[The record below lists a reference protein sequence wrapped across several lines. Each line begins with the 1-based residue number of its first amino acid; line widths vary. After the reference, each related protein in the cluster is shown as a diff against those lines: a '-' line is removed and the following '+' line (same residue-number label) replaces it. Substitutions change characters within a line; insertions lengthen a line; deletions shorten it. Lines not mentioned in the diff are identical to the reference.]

1 MDPAGLFCYLKG
13 NGKEAMLRYLPTI
26 ELTEKEDAARLQEAA
41 RLSAALSVSLR
52 TARLLIDRGIRD
64 EAAAR
69 AFLHPSESMLH
80 DPFLFR
86 DMEKAVRRIR
96 RAIRDR
102 EHIFIFGDYDADG
115 VSATSML
122 LLYLRGEGANVDY
135 HIPSRHTEGY
145 GMSIGAVERLK
156 ERGAELIITVDNGVK
171 ANRELAL
178 CRELN
183 MDVIVTD
190 HHLPG
195 DELPPCEALLC
206 HTVEGCTYP
215 NKNICGAGTAFK
227 LIEALGG
234 REAAMRYISL
244 AAIATAADV
253 VPLVGEN
260 RVFAA
265 LGLRAINK
273 GDCPIGLSALQDVAM
288 EKKRTLTSRD
298 LVFVIAPRLN
308 AAGRMEDASLSV
320 ALLTETEKGRALQL
334 AERLD
339 QLNQARQREEG
350 AVYED
355 AVKAIE
361 ADDLTD
367 KRTIVLKSPDWNS
380 GVVGIAASK
389 LAERYHRPVVLLSEH
404 EGILTGSARSVE
416 GVDLHAALKEN
427 ERFFIRFGGHAYA
440 AGMTL
445 PLENYEPFC
454 KAFDTS
460 VRNAVCEELFRPAAH
475 YEEAVSFGELTM
487 QLAAEI
493 ALLAPFGEGNPT
505 PVFRTDGANVKRLQR
520 IGESGKHLRLS
531 FEGDGHYE
539 EAVWFYAGDRFD
551 EINDYGRADILY
563 VPSVNEFNG
572 RRSLQLEMRAI
583 RPASAPDAEAYIL
596 ARRKKFIDAFSCNI
610 RYNNMNAMCDHA
622 LADPDAFLKKT
633 LEEGIAGTLVLCF
646 TPAGAVRFLRFAE
659 KENLFAKMEIG
670 FEKNLRQPC
679 AYHAAVFAPVIDA
692 LTVSRFRHV
701 IVYDT
706 PVSLGISDAL
716 CALAPKAR
724 IVLAKPVETDMAS
737 HFQSLYFDRACL
749 VPFYKALVR
758 RGGSYYNRTVLL
770 DHFAR
775 ETQAPSHICMLAAD
789 ICIELGFLEKGEGEQ
804 LCFAAAKE
812 KRDLSESPTFRT
824 AASLEAMHGHAN
836 RILNSRWAEL
846 QTQNREEGQ
855 P

>member
-1 MDPAGLFCYLKG
+1 
-13 NGKEAMLRYLPTI
+13 MLRYLPTT
-26 ELTEKEDAARLQEAA
+26 ELTQQEDAVLLQEAA
-41 RLSAALSVSLR
+41 RLSGALSVSLR
-52 TARLLIDRGIRD
+52 TARLLIGRGICD
-64 EAAAR
+64 EAAAK

-86 DMEKAVRRIR
+86 DMEKAVKRIR
-96 RAIRDR
+96 RAVR
-102 EHIFIFGDYDADG
+102 EGEQIFIFGDYDADG
-115 VSATSML
+115 VCATSML

-156 ERGAELIITVDNGVK
+156 ERGAKLIITVDNGVK
-171 ANRELAL
+171 ANHELKR
-178 CRELN
+178 CRELG

-234 REAAMRYISL
+234 RDAAMPYISL
-244 AAIATAADV
+244 ATIATAADV

-273 GDCPIGLSALQDVAM
+273 GDCPLGLSALQDVAM
-288 EKKRTLTSRD
+288 ERKRTLTSRD

-320 ALLTETEKGRALQL
+320 SLLTETEKGRALQL

-355 AVKAIE
+355 AVHAIE

-404 EGILTGSARSVE
+404 DGLLTGSARSVE

-427 ERFFIRFGGHAYA
+427 EHYFLRFGGHAYA

-445 PLENYEPFC
+445 APENFEPFRE
-454 KAFDTS
+454 AFDAS
-460 VRNAVCEELFRPAAH
+460 VRTAAAEELFRPAAH
-475 YEEAVSFGELTM
+475 YEEEVSFGELTM

-493 ALLAPFGEGNPT
+493 AMLAPFGEGNPM
-505 PVFRTDGANVKRLQR
+505 PVFRTDGAAVKRLQR
-520 IGESGKHLRLS
+520 IGESGKHLRLT
-531 FEGDGHYE
+531 FEGSGHYE

-572 RRSLQLEMRAI
+572 RKSLQLEMRAI
-583 RPASAPDAEAYIL
+583 RAASAPDAEAYIG

-610 RYNNMNAMCDHA
+610 RYNNMNAMCA
-622 LADPDAFLKKT
+622 YTLADDPDAYLKQM
-633 LEEGIAGTLVLCF
+633 LSGGIAGTLVLCF
-646 TPAGAVRFLRFAE
+646 TPAGAIRFLRFAE
-659 KENLFAKMEIG
+659 KEDLFAKMEIG

-679 AYHAAVFAPVIDA
+679 AYHAAVFAPVLDA

-706 PVSLGISDAL
+706 PVTLGILDAL
-716 CALAPKAR
+716 SALAPHAA
-724 IVLAKPVETDMAS
+724 ITVAKPEEGDMAS
-737 HFQSLYFDRACL
+737 HFQSLSFDRASL

-758 RGGSYYNRTVLL
+758 RGGSYYNRAVLL

-775 ETQAPSHICMLAAD
+775 ETGAPSHICMLAAD
-789 ICIELGFLEKGEGEQ
+789 ICTELGFLERGEGEQ
-804 LCFAAAKE
+804 LCFAAPKD
-812 KRDLSESPTFRT
+812 KRDLSESLTFRT
-824 AASLEAMHGHAN
+824 AASLETMHGHAK

-846 QTQNREEGQ
+846 QTQNLEEGQ